1 MRFYHRFHVI
11 LAFTLTAYG
20 SSITY
25 ASKYIRIYTT
35 YYLPVCFLEQRL
47 MIFQRESYCTS
58 HLFTLNKS
66 GKNASQNETY
76 YLPLL
81 TKYMRCMQEHERL
94 FGWCVGS
101 HSATSIFLKTSNCNS
116 SQICTL
122 LEVVVHTQQEKNM
135 FQKDLHLN
143 CTILIPFLSP
153 P

>member
-1 MRFYHRFHVI
+1 MSLKHRFLVI
-11 LAFTLTAYG
+11 LAFTTRCIYG
-20 SSITY
+20 RSIT
-25 ASKYIRIYTT
+25 
-35 YYLPVCFLEQRL
+35 CFLEQRL

-101 HSATSIFLKTSNCNS
+101 HSATSNFLKTSNCNS

-122 LEVVVHTQQEKNM
+122 LEVVHTQQEKNM